1 MPFLKITLTL
11 RDKFILAFLL
21 VVAFTGIS
29 AGLAGNYLI
38 NKLVIEETKW
48 RVSADLNA
56 AWGIYEQEL
65 TNIRT
70 KIQITAERFLLKKN
84 LPNGDLHLI
93 KTELDQILK
102 NERLDILFLT
112 DPEGKIIYR
121 AHNPEKGGD
130 DFSSHP
136 LVYLPLNKEIIQTA
150 FVIPRNEINKEGKKV
165 ARMAAL
171 PLTQTSEVGQPLKQK
186 EDIALMLG
194 AGAPILGNQGELLG
208 VLAGGVILNRNY
220 ELVDKIKNLVF
231 RKVSRKAEEVE
242 VVTISLGDL
251 RIATTHLDKQGNRA
265 IGTRLSSAVSQKV
278 LVEGKDFLER
288 ALVLDSWYIMAYEPI
303 KSVSGEPL
311 GALGV
316 GIFEEKYFYV
326 RNEVITIFVSLILMA
341 MILGFTLSYIL
352 ARNITRPVKILA
364 REAEKIGRG
373 EFVHIT
379 PPSHDEMGRFADTFN
394 QMSQSLKEREKKFSS
409 QTDELRRIKEDLEK
423 TNLVLSN
430 QSRALKRSVKELSVL
445 FEASKK
451 ISSSLSL
458 SEIMEAV
465 VDLLMREFK
474 TDTWSIRLLDD
485 DGYLR
490 IKSHRGLSAEF
501 VKAAARK
508 PSMDSYSGECFLAN
522 KIILVNDAEKAGKS
536 ISTNLEVKEGIKS
549 FGLMPIAIGDEVFG
563 VLACASKEKKGFFT
577 EDYSEFVKTVG
588 QQLAIAIR
596 NMRQFERIKNFSQEL
611 EEEVKKRTEEL
622 KEKSERLA
630 ESEKLAALGEMADR
644 VAHETRNP
652 IVTIGG
658 FARRIRRV
666 LPSDNPLSTYVDI
679 IIKEIERLELM
690 IFWIT
695 ELKKY
700 ISIEFEPSNI
710 NIVIERALEKVK
722 DKLEGINITVD
733 KDLFIDPPL
742 VKVDRKNMEI
752 VFSNLFENGIE
763 AMGKDG
769 VLHITTHQK
778 NGNHLEVI
786 ISDTGKG
793 ISEEDM
799 KSIYNPFFS
808 SKLSGAGMGLTIAHK
823 IVKDHHGSIKVKSKL
838 GEGTTFAVELPLS
851 NSASV

>member
-1 MPFLKITLTL
+1 MPFLKITPTL

-70 KIQITAERFLLKKN
+70 KIQITAERFLLREN

-102 NERLDILFLT
+102 NERLDILFLA

-121 AHNPEKGGD
+121 AHNPEKEGD

-150 FVIPRNEINKEGKKV
+150 FIIPRNEINKEGKKV

-171 PLTQTSEVGQPLKQK
+171 PLTPTSEVGQPLKQK

-194 AGAPILGNQGELLG
+194 AGAPILGKQGKLLG

-242 VVTISLGDL
+242 VVTITLGDL
-251 RIATTHLDKQGNRA
+251 RIATTYLDKQGNRA
-265 IGTRLSSAVSQKV
+265 IGTRLSPAVSQKV

-303 KSVSGEPL
+303 KSVSGKPI
-311 GALGV
+311 GTLGV

-341 MILGFTLSYIL
+341 MILAFTLSYIL

-394 QMSQSLKEREKKFSS
+394 QMSQSLKEREKKLTS

-501 VKAAARK
+501 VKASARK

-630 ESEKLAALGEMADR
+630 KTEKLAALGEMADR

-700 ISIEFEPSNI
+700 ISTEFEPSNI

-722 DKLEGINITVD
+722 DKLEGTNITVD
-733 KDLFIDPPL
+733 KDFFIDPPL

-769 VLHITTHQK
+769 VLHITTQQK

-793 ISEEDM
+793 ISEDDM

-838 GEGTTFAVELPLS
+838 EEGTTFVVELPLFK
-851 NSASV
+851 SASV